1 MPTHVVP
8 IPILV
13 VLQWRVVII
22 SHYIVDHHA
31 SVCPFDATVLF
42 ACGITV
48 ETLCYG
54 TGSSTAIV
62 ICPQGWMCGKRI
74 TCATC
79 WVFVRRPEKN
89 SLINSQEFNR
99 VHLHQ
104 LFECL
109 PLLKSWPIS
118 MGHYSPISMDHYS
131 LWCEKSYNN
140 NPHLFSPS

>member
-1 MPTHVVP
+1 MLSVPNWKFETTFVSSKQESRECISIIHDQMPTHVVP

-62 ICPQGWMCGKRI
+62 ICPQG
-74 TCATC
+74 
-79 WVFVRRPEKN
+79 
-89 SLINSQEFNR
+89 
-99 VHLHQ
+99 
-104 LFECL
+104 
-109 PLLKSWPIS
+109 
-118 MGHYSPISMDHYS
+118 
-131 LWCEKSYNN
+131 
-140 NPHLFSPS
+140 